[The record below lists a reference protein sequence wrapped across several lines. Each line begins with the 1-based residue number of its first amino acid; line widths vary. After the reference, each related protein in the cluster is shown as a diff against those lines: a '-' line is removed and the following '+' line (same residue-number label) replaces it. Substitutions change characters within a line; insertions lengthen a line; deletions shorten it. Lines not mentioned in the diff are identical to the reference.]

1 MATPPSIEQVE
12 RAILN
17 EIAALKVRAGQI
29 FKPMTINIKLQG
41 QGYTGAEITEAL
53 QVMADK
59 GWVDTS
65 TAPTSFLKLTAAG
78 YAAI

>member
-1 MATPPSIEQVE
+1 MATQPNIEQVE

-29 FKPMTINIKLQG
+29 FKPMAVNIKLQG
-41 QGYTGAEITEAL
+41 QGYTGAEVTEAL
-53 QVMADK
+53 QAMADK
-59 GWVDTS
+59 EWVESSTS
-65 TAPTSFLKLTAAG
+65 PTFLKLTAAG